1 MKVQIVEQSGKF
13 LVRRKIWFFHLYL
26 TRYGGFID
34 YEWLPLKLLGDW
46 DFQPDEKSAHHLI
59 DDYTRHVASKKA
71 LKLALKRVKKEQKAP
86 INVVSERE
94 INV

>member
-1 MKVQIVEQSGKF
+1 MKVQIVKQIGKF

-26 TRYGGFID
+26 TRYGGIAD
-34 YEWLPLKLLGDW
+34 YEWLPHRWLGDW
-46 DFQPDEKSAHHLI
+46 DYLPDEKTATELV
-59 DDYTRHVASKKA
+59 DDYTNHLASKKA
-71 LKLALKRVKKEQKAP
+71 LKRLLKQVKKEQKAP